1 MSANPTI
8 VLVHG
13 FRGDSAHPSKVIV
26 GRFREGH
33 AHRRA
38 VGLPPTSLA
47 TDGQS
52 VASSPGASG
61 DLLAS
66 LPKQRS

>member
-52 VASSPGASG
+52 VASSPGVSG